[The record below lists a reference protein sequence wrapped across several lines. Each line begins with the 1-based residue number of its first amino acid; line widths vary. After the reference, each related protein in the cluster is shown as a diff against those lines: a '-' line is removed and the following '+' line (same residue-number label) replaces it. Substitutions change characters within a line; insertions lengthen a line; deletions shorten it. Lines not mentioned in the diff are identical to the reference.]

1 MSGCTRFWIGFSL
14 LVVVQLACT
23 RSDSGGERLVFPTQ
37 TPQITQTPFL
47 VEITTTPALTYTP
60 VVKEVTSTPQPG
72 YLCVTADENVY
83 LRPSA
88 DLTGYP
94 IAPLPNGSRLTD
106 LGGRNGRFAFVS
118 YGEFIG
124 WVHLKFVINC
134 K

>member
-1 MSGCTRFWIGFSL
+1 MRFIFLLAALSIVTGCRFTPSEP
-14 LVVVQLACT
+14 
-23 RSDSGGERLVFPTQ
+23 RERIDLYPSPTVLPTQ
-37 TPQITQTPFL
+37 TERVVQ
-47 VEITTTPALTYTP
+47 ITTTPVFTYTP
-60 VVKEVTSTPQPG
+60 IVKVVTETPKPG

-106 LGGRNGRFAFVS
+106 LGGRNGSFAFVS
-118 YGEFIG
+118 YGEFSG